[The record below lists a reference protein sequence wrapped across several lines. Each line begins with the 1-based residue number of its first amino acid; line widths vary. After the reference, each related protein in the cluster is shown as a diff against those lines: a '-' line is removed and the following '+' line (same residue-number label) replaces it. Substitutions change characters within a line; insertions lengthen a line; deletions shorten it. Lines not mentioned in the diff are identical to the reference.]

1 MVRGKHAK
9 PSETAKKVKKTS
21 TAIAATFAT
30 GVMVATG
37 TELASTAVASE
48 QPDSHVRFV
57 DSQQES
63 VAQQQSAGVPDVD
76 STLNPPA
83 PSSTHE
89 AQQAPVTSL
98 QQEDD
103 SKGQVAQANQNMYEE
118 NPTVPLPNQIAASI
132 PDDADVVGPDY
143 AISADNSTV
152 WRLDTGEQVTDPALV
167 GTPDHPADPL
177 ALSNGHRFLRV
188 PVSRV
193 REEMV
198 QAGRG
203 SQARVQTQAQHNQDG
218 NSTAKAGQ
226 GDQAVQAGQAN
237 PAQQAENS
245 SAASPQGSV
254 NTSAA
259 HKADQKS
266 SDGAVHG
273 TFARARIPGATLATS
288 AGRYAGSTRA
298 TTFQGNEYG
307 AHWGTD
313 TGGAAFKDYQGRTM
327 VYQARLFADISEW
340 QGYPDW
346 NQVKNS
352 GLQGVIIRIGAGTS
366 RVDKSAKYN
375 IEQAKKLGI
384 PFGVYLF
391 SYAENGKE
399 AYDEGMNTVNL
410 LRRYGVSPSDLA
422 LPVYYDLE
430 WYHLPSSTYDS
441 IANNWWSALQANGYK
456 NLALYANTSWYNTYL
471 NTPNLHAK
479 AGWVA
484 QYGSLLQYRN
494 FTSPSKF
501 FGWQYSSKGRVAGI
515 AGNVDL
521 NAFGYTEPVSNPW
534 LGQQG
539 NQPNSQGMDV
549 SQLPAMRIP
558 DGVYYL
564 NSAKDISLSL
574 DVPSGSSTPKTHLQL
589 WSGIGSTAQKYRFTR
604 QSDGSYTI
612 VNVASQQALDV
623 DGGTLRMGMPLQQW
637 PVNGLTPQKWFIR
650 DAGNG
655 KVMLQSVLGN
665 MVLDIPSAN
674 TYRGQK
680 VQLWSPNGSDAQ
692 LWQLA
697 SADVNVPQG
706 TVRIN
711 AATSSRMVVEIP
723 SALSANSLQSQ
734 LWGWNNTT
742 GQVWQFTSVGN
753 GIYTIA
759 NLASHKLLDVRTS
772 ANKIGA
778 ALQQYQA
785 NGSVDQRFI
794 IRRSD
799 NSNVMLQNVGSGLF
813 VDIPN
818 GRTNSG
824 SQLRLWPGNYSGAQ
838 QFKIQA
844 VDRARV
850 AIPASSD
857 RVNIDALANQHKQ
870 DLKDGTYRFVAST
883 NHTFS
888 MSVANQSSDNF
899 ANVQL
904 GVQNGMS
911 SQEWNVAH
919 DSQGYVTLTNVGTGK
934 LLDLANGLAEW
945 GRNIRQVQA
954 NGAYAQKWIAVR
966 QGSGYVFLSAMDT
979 RWAVDIAN
987 NSMSSGTNIRL
998 WKTNG
1003 ASAQRWD
1010 ALAPLVGIQRADMM
1024 AKAYRGTLRPG
1035 AHRFASSI
1043 NSNFMLD
1050 LQRGSSLNNT
1060 NIRLWGANGAV
1071 AQLWMVETD
1080 GQGYVT
1086 LINAGTGKALDV
1098 QDGRPDWGQN
1108 IRQWPVNHSR
1118 AQKWIAVPEAG
1129 GIVFRSALDPSM
1141 ALDVERGIMTPGTNV
1156 RLWGVNGAP
1165 AQRWVG

>member
-1 MVRGKHAK
+1 
-9 PSETAKKVKKTS
+9 
-21 TAIAATFAT
+21 
-30 GVMVATG
+30 
-37 TELASTAVASE
+37 
-48 QPDSHVRFV
+48 
-57 DSQQES
+57 
-63 VAQQQSAGVPDVD
+63 
-76 STLNPPA
+76 
-83 PSSTHE
+83 
-89 AQQAPVTSL
+89 
-98 QQEDD
+98 
-103 SKGQVAQANQNMYEE
+103 
-118 NPTVPLPNQIAASI
+118 
-132 PDDADVVGPDY
+132 
-143 AISADNSTV
+143 
-152 WRLDTGEQVTDPALV
+152 
-167 GTPDHPADPL
+167 
-177 ALSNGHRFLRV
+177 
-188 PVSRV
+188 
-193 REEMV
+193 
-198 QAGRG
+198 
-203 SQARVQTQAQHNQDG
+203 
-218 NSTAKAGQ
+218 
-226 GDQAVQAGQAN
+226 
-237 PAQQAENS
+237 
-245 SAASPQGSV
+245 
-254 NTSAA
+254 
-259 HKADQKS
+259 
-266 SDGAVHG
+266 
-273 TFARARIPGATLATS
+273 
-288 AGRYAGSTRA
+288 
-298 TTFQGNEYG
+298 
-307 AHWGTD
+307 
-313 TGGAAFKDYQGRTM
+313 
-327 VYQARLFADISEW
+327 
-340 QGYPDW
+340 
-346 NQVKNS
+346 
-352 GLQGVIIRIGAGTS
+352 
-366 RVDKSAKYN
+366 
-375 IEQAKKLGI
+375 
-384 PFGVYLF
+384 
-391 SYAENGKE
+391 
-399 AYDEGMNTVNL
+399 
-410 LRRYGVSPSDLA
+410 
-422 LPVYYDLE
+422 
-430 WYHLPSSTYDS
+430 
-441 IANNWWSALQANGYK
+441 
-456 NLALYANTSWYNTYL
+456 
-471 NTPNLHAK
+471 
-479 AGWVA
+479 
-484 QYGSLLQYRN
+484 
-494 FTSPSKF
+494 
-501 FGWQYSSKGRVAGI
+501 
-515 AGNVDL
+515 
-521 NAFGYTEPVSNPW
+521 
-534 LGQQG
+534 
-539 NQPNSQGMDV
+539 
-549 SQLPAMRIP
+549 
-558 DGVYYL
+558 
-564 NSAKDISLSL
+564 
-574 DVPSGSSTPKTHLQL
+574 
-589 WSGIGSTAQKYRFTR
+589 
-604 QSDGSYTI
+604 
-612 VNVASQQALDV
+612 
-623 DGGTLRMGMPLQQW
+623 MGMPLQQW

-850 AIPASSD
+850 TIPASSD

-1024 AKAYRGTLRPG
+1024 VKAYRGTLRPG

-1098 QDGRPDWGQN
+1098 QGGRPDWGQN